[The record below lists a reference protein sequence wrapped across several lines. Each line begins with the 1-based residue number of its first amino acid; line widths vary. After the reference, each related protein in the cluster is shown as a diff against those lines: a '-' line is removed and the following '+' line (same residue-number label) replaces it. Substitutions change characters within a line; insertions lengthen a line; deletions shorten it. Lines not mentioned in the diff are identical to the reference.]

1 MRFTVTGCVRRNSG
15 RLDSLW
21 RLKFCNCSKNAGI
34 ARGSK
39 LGPRQG
45 VHAETIG
52 LFFEGTGEVEFAL
65 RDRGRGERDGGVAGG
80 MAAGAEQHRRQH
92 AGHRRQR
99 GALRVGDHAR
109 DVPLGDMRD
118 FVRHHRGKFSLA
130 LGGEQESG
138 MHADE
143 TARDGEGVDA
153 GVFDDIEMK
162 LLPRAVAT
170 GHQPLPQSLEVI
182 IEFRV
187 VEKRQSAARL
197 THDVLAELSFL
208 QRCDHRGGLIAQ
220 VRQVNIVSRRP
231 VAGQQQ
237 RSCHE

>member
-1 MRFTVTGCVRRNSG
+1 M
-15 RLDSLW
+15 
-21 RLKFCNCSKNAGI
+21 
-34 ARGSK
+34 
-39 LGPRQG
+39 GPRQG

-52 LFFEGTGEVEFAL
+52 LFFEGAGEVEFAL
-65 RDRGRGERDGGVAGG
+65 RDRGGGERDGGVAAG

-109 DVPLGDMRD
+109 NVPLGDVRD
-118 FVRHHRGKFSLA
+118 FVRHHRRKFSLA

-138 MHADE
+138 MHADK
-143 TARDGEGVDA
+143 TARDSEGVDA

-162 LLPRAVAT
+162 LLLRTVAA

-187 VEKRQSAARL
+187 IEKRQPAARL
-197 THDVLAELSFL
+197 AHDILAEFSFL
-208 QRCDHRGGLIAQ
+208 QRCNHRGGLIAQ
-220 VRQVNIVSRRP
+220 VRQVNVVSQRP
-231 VAGQQQ
+231 AAGQ
-237 RSCHE
+237 